1 LALVA
6 LEVLVVQML
15 PPHKMVQILF
25 LAPSLQRAAAEA
37 ITLNKMEEPEALA
50 VVVERQL
57 LLLELEVL
65 ETPHPQVRHK
75 VTMAEIQSLIQAAH
89 LEPVVAVVAHLP

>member
-1 LALVA
+1 L
-6 LEVLVVQML
+6 VLVVLVVLAMQML

-25 LAPSLQRAAAEA
+25 LAPSLQRAVVEVVM
-37 ITLNKMEEPEALA
+37 LNKMEEPEALA
-50 VVVERQL
+50 VVVERHLQL
-57 LLLELEVL
+57 LEPEVL